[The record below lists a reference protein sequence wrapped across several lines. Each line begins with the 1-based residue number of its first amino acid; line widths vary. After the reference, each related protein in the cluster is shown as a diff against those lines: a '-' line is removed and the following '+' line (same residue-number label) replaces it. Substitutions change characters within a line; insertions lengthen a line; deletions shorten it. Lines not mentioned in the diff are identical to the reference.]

1 MNLSQEQLLT
11 VKAAVKYF
19 MQHHVSIKSS
29 RYKEYE
35 DILQLLSEVTL
46 SDK

>member
-11 VKAAVKYF
+11 VRAAVKYF

-35 DILQLLSEVTL
+35 DILQLLNKDTF